1 MKKSKTRFFAA
12 VLASMIAGTVALT
25 ACSNPLAGGTQS
37 SASSSSQ
44 SSESSSK
51 ADTKES
57 SGSTGDFEFTNGYDN
72 TVAIGTP
79 SKKVDASSAYKT
91 ITYTPEM
98 FTNRY
103 SVLGSEDSVKTK
115 VTETGYYKYNEQ
127 ASSGGGVER
136 QITNLPFDIEGMS
149 YTYKDSKNGDSILY
163 VMKARFYDEKGN
175 TQYKYFKYSVEGRKL
190 NMTEIKDIKY
200 DDDYTAV
207 TSYETAQLELS
218 YDFTFKGIELKLERA
233 NHSIKMSC
241 DYIDSKKDEAPYI
254 SVHGFLAKGSPVID
268 HIAGFSMSRGSEGTY
283 SSIYITF
290 INDKNEDETSS
301 YCHGILKE
309 DGTFTFSIPYATETK
324 TYQYVYFL
332 VEKGII
338 LSDGIVNY
346 KYTEKEDEFKKYK
359 LSAVIGDE
367 DADSISADK
376 QKKLTIVQNSILT
389 DLEKA
394 FADKDIKA
402 DIDKATGRVSLDSNI
417 LFASDSSDLSSDGK
431 DSLDDFLDVYT
442 SVVLNDSNKDLV
454 ANIVVEGHTD
464 TNGDHE
470 YNQKLSEKRAET
482 VADYCTEKVPSLK
495 SIIKSKGYSF
505 DDPVYNDDGTINM
518 EASRR
523 VVFKFVLDTK

>member
-1 MKKSKTRFFAA
+1 MKAPAMQSICMISG
-12 VLASMIAGTVALT
+12 ASFGWI
-25 ACSNPLAGGTQS
+25 
-37 SASSSSQ
+37 
-44 SSESSSK
+44 
-51 ADTKES
+51 
-57 SGSTGDFEFTNGYDN
+57 GDNGY
-72 TVAIGTP
+72 
-79 SKKVDASSAYKT
+79 
-91 ITYTPEM
+91 ITEWEM
-98 FTNRY
+98 ALDSTLLPDTWYYEVHPTSY
-103 SVLGSEDSVKTK
+103 SVLGP
-115 VTETGYYKYNEQ
+115 G
-127 ASSGGGVER
+127 A
-136 QITNLPFDIEGMS
+136 
-149 YTYKDSKNGDSILY
+149 NG
-163 VMKARFYDEKGN
+163 
-175 TQYKYFKYSVEGRKL
+175 T
-190 NMTEIKDIKY
+190 
-200 DDDYTAV
+200 
-207 TSYETAQLELS
+207 
-218 YDFTFKGIELKLERA
+218 
-233 NHSIKMSC
+233 
-241 DYIDSKKDEAPYI
+241 
-254 SVHGFLAKGSPVID
+254 
-268 HIAGFSMSRGSEGTY
+268 HINFV
-283 SSIYITF
+283 
-290 INDKNEDETSS
+290 
-301 YCHGILKE
+301 
-309 DGTFTFSIPYATETK
+309 
-324 TYQYVYFL
+324 Q
-332 VEKGII
+332 
-338 LSDGIVNY
+338 DGIVNY

>member
-1 MKKSKTRFFAA
+1 MRRIVVACGVVAA
-12 VLASMIAGTVALT
+12 SVLAACADGEIREDFEGGRGMWRLPNKTWSIADGKGRDGSRCLTLSVPTPCALEW
-25 ACSNPLAGGTQS
+25 P
-37 SASSSSQ
+37 
-44 SSESSSK
+44 
-51 ADTKES
+51 DTKSFKVEP
-57 SGSTGDFEFTNGYDN
+57 GDAYKIE
-72 TVAIGTP
+72 AW
-79 SKKVDASSAYKT
+79 VDASDF
-91 ITYTPEM
+91 TP
-98 FTNRY
+98 
-103 SVLGSEDSVKTK
+103 K
-115 VTETGYYKYNEQ
+115 
-127 ASSGGGVER
+127 SGGVSVG
-136 QITNLPFDIEGMS
+136 LG
-149 YTYKDSKNGDSILY
+149 
-163 VMKARFYDEKGN
+163 FYDEKGN

>member
-1 MKKSKTRFFAA
+1 
-12 VLASMIAGTVALT
+12 
-25 ACSNPLAGGTQS
+25 
-37 SASSSSQ
+37 
-44 SSESSSK
+44 
-51 ADTKES
+51 
-57 SGSTGDFEFTNGYDN
+57 
-72 TVAIGTP
+72 
-79 SKKVDASSAYKT
+79 
-91 ITYTPEM
+91 
-98 FTNRY
+98 
-103 SVLGSEDSVKTK
+103 
-115 VTETGYYKYNEQ
+115 
-127 ASSGGGVER
+127 
-136 QITNLPFDIEGMS
+136 
-149 YTYKDSKNGDSILY
+149 
-163 VMKARFYDEKGN
+163 
-175 TQYKYFKYSVEGRKL
+175 
-190 NMTEIKDIKY
+190 
-200 DDDYTAV
+200 
-207 TSYETAQLELS
+207 
-218 YDFTFKGIELKLERA
+218 
-233 NHSIKMSC
+233 
-241 DYIDSKKDEAPYI
+241 
-254 SVHGFLAKGSPVID
+254 
-268 HIAGFSMSRGSEGTY
+268 MSRGSEGTY